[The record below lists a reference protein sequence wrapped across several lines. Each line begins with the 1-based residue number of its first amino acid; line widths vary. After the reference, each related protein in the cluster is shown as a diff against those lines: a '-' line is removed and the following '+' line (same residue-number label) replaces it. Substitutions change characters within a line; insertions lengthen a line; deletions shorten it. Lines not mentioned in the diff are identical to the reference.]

1 MARAWSAA
9 LEDFG
14 QITRAARRVGASF
27 IGYIDMVFVEE
38 IPMKLFSHRAA
49 RPAADGYSVI
59 DDQLSISGDL
69 QTDGTIRVDG
79 RVEGTLHR
87 VDTLIIGAG
96 GTIVGNVEAR
106 EVVIGGD
113 LCGNLTVTGR
123 VEVQASA
130 TVQGDIHAAAVMLQ
144 EGGTVHGHVA
154 IHPIGSNESS
164 IPGER
169 RLALTPSRA
178 VAAIAQG

>member
-1 MARAWSAA
+1 VPLAILARP
-9 LEDFG
+9 LLRYVCPP
-14 QITRAARRVGASF
+14 QL
-27 IGYIDMVFVEE
+27 EE
-38 IPMKLFSHRAA
+38 ISMTLFSRRPA
-49 RPAADGYSVI
+49 RPASTGYSVI

-69 QTDGTIRVDG
+69 HTEGTVRVDG

-87 VDTLIIGAG
+87 ADTLIIGAG
-96 GTIVGNVEAR
+96 GSVVGNIEAR

-113 LCGNLTVTGR
+113 VCGSLIVTGR

-154 IHPIGSNESS
+154 IHPIGSDVQS
-164 IPGER
+164 IPTER
-169 RLALTPSRA
+169 RLALTPSHAIQA
-178 VAAIAQG
+178 VAQG

>member
-1 MARAWSAA
+1 
-9 LEDFG
+9 
-14 QITRAARRVGASF
+14 
-27 IGYIDMVFVEE
+27 
-38 IPMKLFSHRAA
+38 MKLFARRSA

-59 DDQLSISGDL
+59 DDQLSISGDI
-69 QTDGTIRVDG
+69 QTEGTIRVDG

-96 GTIVGNVEAR
+96 GTVVGNVEGR

-113 LCGNLTVTGR
+113 LCGNLVVSGR

-144 EGGTVHGHVA
+144 EGGTVHGHVS
-154 IHPIGSNESS
+154 IHPVGSSVPS
-164 IPGER
+164 IPSER
-169 RLALTPSRA
+169 RLALTPSRS
-178 VAAIAQG
+178 VTAIAQG